1 MENFNFNWSLRPI
14 LVILSILGVDLS
26 DGNEITSLTVYSQQC
41 KDHNRW
47 LKGCYS
53 LIFFLVNVT
62 AQLAS
67 LTLLVF
73 NLIKDIDESSEGS
86 TKMDSTLISYFNM
99 VIDYINIVFFCI
111 ACHLIL
117 LTSVRQRW
125 KPLIESL
132 HLLENQLA
140 PQFFIKLH
148 RISFLGALTIVLLV

>member
-26 DGNEITSLTVYSQQC
+26 DGNEITSPIVYSQQS

-73 NLIKDIDESSEGS
+73 NLIKDINESSEGS

-99 VIDYINIVFFCI
+99 VIDYIS
-111 ACHLIL
+111 
-117 LTSVRQRW
+117 T
-125 KPLIESL
+125 
-132 HLLENQLA
+132 
-140 PQFFIKLH
+140 
-148 RISFLGALTIVLLV
+148 